1 MESSSALRIARPI
14 RVLPRRLCPAQRHG
28 PLRFPRQ
35 AHLLAR
41 PKSGDAREEAEDQAE
56 PAEEFRG
63 DGENRKGC
71 WDVHHLG
78 EECHRLVEAAAAQPA
93 EHLLGTVG
101 KEDDSV
107 VRRRIEVAR
116 SLSLS
121 QEEYA
126 FQKDRLLEDLLEFLK
141 AVAERAKLNQEI
153 AAVL

>member
-1 MESSSALRIARPI
+1 
-14 RVLPRRLCPAQRHG
+14 
-28 PLRFPRQ
+28 
-35 AHLLAR
+35 
-41 PKSGDAREEAEDQAE
+41 
-56 PAEEFRG
+56 
-63 DGENRKGC
+63 
-71 WDVHHLG
+71 
-78 EECHRLVEAAAAQPA
+78 
-93 EHLLGTVG
+93 VG

-153 AAVL
+153 AAVV

>member
-1 MESSSALRIARPI
+1 
-14 RVLPRRLCPAQRHG
+14 
-28 PLRFPRQ
+28 
-35 AHLLAR
+35 
-41 PKSGDAREEAEDQAE
+41 
-56 PAEEFRG
+56 
-63 DGENRKGC
+63 
-71 WDVHHLG
+71 VHHLG
-78 EECHRLVEAAAAQPA
+78 EECHRPVEAAAARPA